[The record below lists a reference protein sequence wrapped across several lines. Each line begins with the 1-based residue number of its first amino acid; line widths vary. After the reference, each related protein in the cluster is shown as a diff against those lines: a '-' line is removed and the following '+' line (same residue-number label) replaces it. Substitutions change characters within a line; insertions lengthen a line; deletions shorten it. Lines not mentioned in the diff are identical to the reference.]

1 MSFESKLIGIETD
14 ILMDKE
20 IFDFWYEK
28 MPLYR
33 KKKIDAMKPEKGKRA
48 SLGAGILLAK
58 GLEMYGIEDAEIDF
72 GPNGKPCLKGRDDL
86 FFNLSHSGDMAVC
99 AFAGTEIGADVEQN
113 TAFKENLI
121 NYVFDEREKD
131 YISSLGKDEEE
142 INAGFTSLWTMKESI
157 MKYSGKGIS
166 MSPKEIFVDLENGSR
181 IYYKGEELKD
191 YFLRTFEY
199 RDYQICVCKGD
210 VMFEAGLEFADIS
223 IQ

>member
-1 MSFESKLIGIETD
+1 
-14 ILMDKE
+14 
-20 IFDFWYEK
+20 
-28 MPLYR
+28 
-33 KKKIDAMKPEKGKRA
+33 
-48 SLGAGILLAK
+48 
-58 GLEMYGIEDAEIDF
+58 
-72 GPNGKPCLKGRDDL
+72 
-86 FFNLSHSGDMAVC
+86 
-99 AFAGTEIGADVEQN
+99 
-113 TAFKENLI
+113 
-121 NYVFDEREKD
+121 
-131 YISSLGKDEEE
+131 
-142 INAGFTSLWTMKESI
+142 